1 MDEVHRPGL
10 VRSRGRPTVVAQF
23 GLDPTLGR
31 FVAQLQAQFAIDPAC
46 LLLVDDPAFTP
57 KQDMDPE
64 VAVAEA
70 RPKNQSIWS
79 CLFPV

>member
-1 MDEVHRPGL
+1 
-10 VRSRGRPTVVAQF
+10 
-23 GLDPTLGR
+23 
-31 FVAQLQAQFAIDPAC
+31 
-46 LLLVDDPAFTP
+46 
-57 KQDMDPE
+57 MDPE